1 MDSEADRVL
10 YVTVLGGFMDSEA
23 DRVLYVTV

>member
-10 YVTVLGGFMDSEA
+10 YVTVFGGFMDSEA
-23 DRVLYVTV
+23 DCVLYVTV